1 MQTTKLDIGKFCN
14 LKRLYELKVRS
25 PNGLSLPP
33 FSFSG
38 GLQGLSELTSLKIL
52 VIVFFISKPSFFG
65 QNQTN
70 LKTMEVIFKIA

>member
-52 VIVFFISKPSFFG
+52 VIFSQLIFFAAKLLNALNYRRPWG
-65 QNQTN
+65 
-70 LKTMEVIFKIA
+70 

>member
-14 LKRLYELKVRS
+14 LKKLYELKVRS

-52 VIVFFISKPSFFG
+52 VIFFLCDFIFVLL
-65 QNQTN
+65 QNY
-70 LKTMEVIFKIA
+70 